1 MDPTAPVATSPLLAL
16 FAFLGVIV
24 LLLFLI
30 AKWRWHVFLAL
41 LIPLLLFGLIPGVQ
55 TNNFWAQS
63 LPKRCA
69 IRARFRQLRGRWST
83 QSARHGCH
91 SH

>member
-1 MDPTAPVATSPLLAL
+1 MDPSTAVATSPLLAL
-16 FAFLGVIV
+16 LAFLGVIV

-55 TNNFWAQS
+55 INNFIDAFEKGFGNTLGPIGVVIVLGW
-63 LPKRCA
+63 LPTRC
-69 IRARFRQLRGRWST
+69 RRR
-83 QSARHGCH
+83 
-91 SH
+91 

>member
-1 MDPTAPVATSPLLAL
+1 MDPATAVTTSPLLAL
-16 FAFLGVIV
+16 IAFLGVII

-55 TNNFWAQS
+55 T
-63 LPKRCA
+63 K
-69 IRARFRQLRGRWST
+69 
-83 QSARHGCH
+83 
-91 SH
+91 